1 MIYYKKNVLFII
13 VSFFLVSCASKSNIN
28 LSVGINQAVENVA
41 LNTPS
46 LCQYKGKVG
55 VKYKDITQDASFN
68 ALLDKKCDNDIN
80 IVVLGLLNSV
90 VAKIHYK
97 DDNLTIDA
105 EEETKKQIEGLA
117 LFYSQLMARF
127 LKSPLILPNYNFK
140 LSTDGKSY
148 IFYNG
153 KGIEIYA
160 DENFIINKYVIQN
173 IVIRYFWNN
182 KYISKAEIEDGN
194 NKITLNFAN
203 VSSWKGNINE

>member
-1 MIYYKKNVLFII
+1 MIAFKKILLFMVI
-13 VSFFLVSCASKSNIN
+13 SLFLVSCATKSNIN
-28 LSVGINQAVENVA
+28 LSIGVNKAVENVA
-41 LNTPS
+41 INTPS

-55 VKYKDITQDASFN
+55 VKYKDATQDASFS

-80 IVVLGLLNSV
+80 IIVLGLLNSV

-97 DDNLTIDA
+97 DGNLHIDA

-148 IFYNG
+148 VFYNG
-153 KGIEIYA
+153 KGVEIYA
-160 DENFIINKYVIQN
+160 DENFIINKYVIER
-173 IVIRYFWNN
+173 IIIRYFWND
-182 KYISKAEIEDGN
+182 KYISKAEIEDGS